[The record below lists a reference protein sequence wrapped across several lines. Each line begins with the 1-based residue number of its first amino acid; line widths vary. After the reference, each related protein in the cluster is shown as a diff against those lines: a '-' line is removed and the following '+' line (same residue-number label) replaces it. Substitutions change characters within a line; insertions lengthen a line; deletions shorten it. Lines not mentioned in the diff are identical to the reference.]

1 MAKKLTV
8 YTLAIWD
15 AEDNKEYVY
24 EGDVDANISPNG
36 ELLVVENMKLSDDR
50 VIRAI
55 FNKGSWE
62 RVEVE

>member
-1 MAKKLTV
+1 MAKKLIV
-8 YTLAIWD
+8 YTWD
-15 AEDNKEYVY
+15 TFADEVQQEYVY

-36 ELLVVENMKLSDDR
+36 ELLIVENMKLSDDR

-55 FNKGSWE
+55 FNKGSWK